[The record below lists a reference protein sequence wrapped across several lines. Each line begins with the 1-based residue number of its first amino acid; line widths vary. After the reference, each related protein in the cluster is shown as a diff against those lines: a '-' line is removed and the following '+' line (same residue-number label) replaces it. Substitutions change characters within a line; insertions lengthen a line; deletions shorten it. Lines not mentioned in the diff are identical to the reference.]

1 MDCLWYTE
9 PARSWIEAVPLG
21 NGRMGAMISGDPF
34 KGQIQMNEESIVYG
48 GPLDRINPD
57 AGKYFQEIRKL
68 VLEGKIQ
75 EAQKLELFALSGTP
89 QSERP
94 YQTMCDVNYTIEHE
108 NGEIRD
114 YRRELDL
121 EKGVA
126 ATTFSHNGTKY
137 GMRCLISEKE
147 DLLAAE
153 FWTDQKKGLDMS
165 VLITRGRFYN
175 CAGKAGKDSIYIDGD
190 LGKGGS
196 DFCIQARAV
205 TEGGSVEVI
214 GEHLVIRNASRVI
227 LYVNGVTTFPYRK
240 KRIAD
245 PYSYLTQQL
254 ASYTAEDFDRILA
267 EHERDHSE
275 IYDRSVLKL
284 KEEPELEKLPTDQRL
299 ERLREGHKD
308 SGLAALYYGY
318 GRYLLMASSRP
329 GGLPANLQGIWCEK
343 LEPIWDSK
351 YTININTEMNYWPAE
366 ICNLSMCHE
375 PLFDL
380 LERMVENGRKTAK
393 EMYGCRGFVAHHNTD
408 IWADTAPQDLAL
420 AASYWVMGG
429 AWLATHIWKHYRYTM
444 DREFLERM
452 MPVLE
457 EGVLFFRDFMIED
470 QGEMVVCPS
479 VSPENTYYQ
488 ADGTTGSACAG
499 CTMDT
504 GILKDIFYAYL
515 EGHRILG
522 KKASQ
527 ESWVQETLGRLPS
540 YRIGKYGQLLE
551 WREDYEEWE
560 PGHRHFS
567 HLYPLFPSNQI
578 NEYDTPELVNACE
591 RSLERRMEAGGG
603 HTGWSCAWL
612 INLYARLQKGDKAE
626 QYINYLLC
634 RLTAPNLFD
643 LHPPLERIPG
653 IPWVFQ
659 IDGNFGGACGI
670 AQMLLQSH
678 LDEIF
683 LLPALPENWKEGSV
697 TGLCAEGGFVVDM
710 AWKKGRL
717 TGGRIFSKHGG
728 KAVLRS
734 MEKMEF
740 FREGLPANAEKDKK
754 GRYILEMQK
763 GSFCQIRV

>member
-540 YRIGKYGQLLE
+540 YRTGKYGQLLE

-710 AWKKGRL
+710 AWKEGRL

-734 MEKMEF
+734 MEKLEF
-740 FREGLPANAEKDKK
+740 FREGLPVNAEKEKK
-754 GRYILEMQK
+754 GRYILEMQT